1 MQQKYALAHCD
12 HVCFAT
18 NSHIIIIFLGLAAGA
33 QYDWDQQPEAHTE
46 RENEVL
52 SRTSFYPKYLGST
65 LVEELVNPEPG
76 ANYHNT
82 GLSTKALDRIV
93 RMVSF
98 A

>member
-1 MQQKYALAHCD
+1 MTGFSASPEWD
-12 HVCFAT
+12 H
-18 NSHIIIIFLGLAAGA
+18 G
-33 QYDWDQQPEAHTE
+33 DHTE

-93 RMVSF
+93 RMVSNN
-98 A
+98 